1 MTPEEHAAISARIA
15 EFYIYNNFAPTKPF
29 VVDMKPVLDRIPIK
43 LETMREWAARQAGK
57 LTNKPRPP
65 AG

>member
-1 MTPEEHAAISARIA
+1 MVKRMED
-15 EFYIYNNFAPTKPF
+15 FYIYNNFADTKPF
-29 VVDMKPVLDRIPIK
+29 CVNMEPVMDRFSFE
-43 LETMREWAARQAGK
+43 LETMREWAARQEWK